1 MPMTGFTLN
10 VVSATPT
17 NVEEVATEPIL
28 EAYPCPFRDE
38 LTLSIQSELPG
49 NAVVSCY
56 DMTGSLI
63 AQEQFAVS
71 NQRNTYSLATDSW
84 SSGAYTIVVSTP
96 SGNSRRVVMK

>member
-1 MPMTGFTLN
+1 
-10 VVSATPT
+10 VSATPT
-17 NVEEVATEPIL
+17 NVEEVSTEAIL

-38 LTLSIQSELPG
+38 LTLSIQSELAG

-63 AQEQFAVS
+63 AHEQFAVS

-96 SGNSRRVVMK
+96 SGTIRRVVMK

>member
-1 MPMTGFTLN
+1 
-10 VVSATPT
+10 
-17 NVEEVATEPIL
+17 VEELAAEAIL
-28 EAYPCPFRDE
+28 EAYPCPFSDQ

-56 DMTGSLI
+56 SMTGSLI
-63 AQEQFAVS
+63 AQEQFVVS

-96 SGNSRRVVMK
+96 SGTSRRVVMK